1 MLRETIAQAM
11 NRQINAELYS
21 AYLYLSMS
29 DWCEHEGFP
38 GFANWLRVQARE
50 ELAHGT
56 HILDHTLERGARPRL
71 EAVPAPPETFRDLLD
86 IFEQTLRHEEQVTT
100 YIGAIATLAM
110 KEEDHATYNFIQWYV
125 NEQVEEESTAG
136 LLVQKLRFIGENA
149 AMLYALDTE
158 LAARPPH
165 GGWVLWAAD
174 RKLRRTCS
182 GSACSADSAADCW
195 GTACSAGSAADCFA
209 ADSADC
215 FAADSADCFAADS
228 AAGCSAAGFVCST

>member
-71 EAVPAPPETFRDLLD
+71 EAVSAPPETFRDLLD

-100 YIGAIATLAM
+100 YIGAIATLVM

-158 LAARPPH
+158 LATRVFVDP
-165 GGWVLWAAD
+165 
-174 RKLRRTCS
+174 
-182 GSACSADSAADCW
+182 
-195 GTACSAGSAADCFA
+195 FA
-209 ADSADC
+209 APA
-215 FAADSADCFAADS
+215 
-228 AAGCSAAGFVCST
+228 VNN

>member
-71 EAVPAPPETFRDLLD
+71 ETVPAPPETFRD
-86 IFEQTLRHEEQVTT
+86 
-100 YIGAIATLAM
+100 IATLAM

-158 LAARPPH
+158 LAARVFVDP
-165 GGWVLWAAD
+165 
-174 RKLRRTCS
+174 
-182 GSACSADSAADCW
+182 
-195 GTACSAGSAADCFA
+195 FA
-209 ADSADC
+209 APA
-215 FAADSADCFAADS
+215 
-228 AAGCSAAGFVCST
+228 VNN

>member
-38 GFANWLRVQARE
+38 GFANLLRVQARE

-86 IFEQTLRHEEQVTT
+86 IFEQTLRHEEQVTA

-136 LLVQKLRFIGENA
+136 LLVQKLQFIGENA

-158 LAARPPH
+158 LAARVFVDP
-165 GGWVLWAAD
+165 
-174 RKLRRTCS
+174 
-182 GSACSADSAADCW
+182 
-195 GTACSAGSAADCFA
+195 FA
-209 ADSADC
+209 AP
-215 FAADSADCFAADS
+215 AANN
-228 AAGCSAAGFVCST
+228 